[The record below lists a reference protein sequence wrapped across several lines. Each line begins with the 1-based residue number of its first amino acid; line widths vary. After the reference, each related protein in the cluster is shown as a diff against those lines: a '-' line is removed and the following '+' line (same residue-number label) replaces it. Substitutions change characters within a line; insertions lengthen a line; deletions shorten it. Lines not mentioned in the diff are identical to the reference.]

1 MGHVRLKIM
10 STRKDKLLRELLDR
24 YKLIRAI
31 HTCYYTQLNCEVER
45 FSPEFFYVIGDVI
58 EGKPIDES
66 TLRYL
71 DMDRVREFLKE
82 DK

>member
-1 MGHVRLKIM
+1 MSKRHSKLVREIV
-10 STRKDKLLRELLDR
+10 DR

-31 HTCYYTQLNCEVER
+31 HTCYYTQLDADVGK
-45 FSPEFFYVIGDVI
+45 FATEFYFLVSDVL

-66 TLRYL
+66 RLRYI
-71 DMDRVREFLKE
+71 DMSRVYEFLKE

>member
-1 MGHVRLKIM
+1 M
-10 STRKDKLLRELLDR
+10 SNRRDKVIKEIIAR

-31 HTCYYTQLNCEVER
+31 HTCYYTQLDRDIKLVA
-45 FSPEFFYVIGDVI
+45 PEFFFLVNDVL

-66 TLRYL
+66 RLRHI
-71 DMDRVREFLKE
+71 DMRRVEEFLKE